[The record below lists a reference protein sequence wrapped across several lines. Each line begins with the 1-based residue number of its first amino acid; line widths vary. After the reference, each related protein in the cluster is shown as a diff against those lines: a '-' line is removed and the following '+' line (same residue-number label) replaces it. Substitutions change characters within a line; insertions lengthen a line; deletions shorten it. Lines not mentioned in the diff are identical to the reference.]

1 MNFRISIKYIF
12 SILTIVFVIFILA
25 VVSVIDRR
33 VTSKLDG
40 VLWTVPA
47 KIYSRSLE
55 IAEGGKVNINN
66 FLKELEMLSYEE
78 SSNPQNP
85 GQFHYKENNIKLFLK
100 GYKKQESG
108 LYEISFE
115 GNKVKSL
122 KRQDGIRIDLISL
135 EPMPIG
141 GMYPS
146 HMEDRLLL
154 DWTQVPDRL
163 VKILLAVEDQGFF
176 DHYGISLKSISR
188 AFFTNIKAANIE
200 QGGSTITQQLAK
212 SFFFSSEQTLKRKAV
227 EAIAALLI
235 EFRYSKQEILL
246 AYINDVHLGQSG
258 KRSIHGFGLGAQHF
272 FGSSLKNLETDQ
284 LALLVGMLKG
294 PSLYNPRRN
303 PMNALNRRNTV
314 LGVLRRDGLIKEEV
328 YMDLKIKPVK
338 TIKPSFRSET
348 KYPAF
353 HDLVRIELRNN
364 FEEEE
369 LRSEGLS
376 VYTNIDPIFQASL
389 ENNIVLTKEKL
400 VKKYGK
406 KLEEL
411 EGAAIV
417 VDIQNGEIK
426 AVVGSTNPSQFGFNR
441 SLNAIRPIGSLVK
454 PFVYLSA
461 LEKYQDFN
469 LTTTLDDS
477 HLSVP
482 ISNNSS
488 WKPNNFDKKYHGN
501 VPLHKALWQS
511 YNIASARLGIGLG
524 FDSVG
529 KTFKSLGIKK
539 KIPQYPSLYI
549 GSFEM
554 SPFEVIQAYQTIA
567 SDGFYSPLR
576 SIRDITDI
584 EGKSALSYP
593 YKIEQRFRPEPIY
606 LIKFAMQQT
615 FIRGTARGYKQST
628 IDKWNVG
635 GKTGT
640 SDDQRDSW
648 FVGYA
653 GDYLVLVWFG
663 FDDNRPTPL
672 TGRTG
677 ALELWKNFIND
688 INPNSSTKTILP
700 RINYVWTDIGDGKL
714 SGPKC
719 KNSILTPFIIGTEPK
734 NIPSVRRRCGS
745 MLEDES
751 SSVIKKLK
759 QVFEKK
765 KSETN

>member
-1 MNFRISIKYIF
+1 MKNRIPVKSALL
-12 SILTIVFVIFILA
+12 ILLILLSVFAIA
-25 VVSVIDRR
+25 VVAVIDQR

-55 IAEGGKVNINN
+55 IAEGGKINVSN
-66 FLKELEMLSYEE
+66 LLKELKLLSYEE
-78 SSNPQNP
+78 NDSPINP
-85 GQFHYKENNIKLFLK
+85 GQFYYKKDKIKIFLR
-100 GYKKQESG
+100 GYKKQDSG
-108 LYEISFE
+108 LYEINFE
-115 GNKVKSL
+115 GNKVESL
-122 KRQDGIRIDLISL
+122 RRQDGIRIDLITL
-135 EPMPIG
+135 EPMAIG

-154 DWTQVPDRL
+154 DWPQVPESL

-188 AFFTNIKAANIE
+188 AFYKNIQAANIE

-212 SFFFSSEQTLKRKAV
+212 NLFFTSEQTIKRKLV
-227 EAIAALLI
+227 EAVAALLI
-235 EFRYSKQEILL
+235 EFHYSKQEILL
-246 AYINDVHLGQSG
+246 AYINDVYLAQSG
-258 KRSIHGFGLGAQHF
+258 TRSIHGFGLGAQHF
-272 FGSSLKNLETDQ
+272 FGSSLKNLDTHQ
-284 LALLVGMLKG
+284 LSLLVGMLKG
-294 PSLYNPRRN
+294 PSVYNPRRN
-303 PMNALNRRNTV
+303 PKNALNRRNTV
-314 LGVLRRDGLIKEEV
+314 LGVLRRDGLLDEQNYLDFKARPIK
-328 YMDLKIKPVK
+328 I
-338 TIKPSFRSET
+338 IKPSYRSET

-353 HDLVRIELRNN
+353 HDLVRMELRNN
-364 FEEEE
+364 FKEDK

-376 VYTNIDPIFQASL
+376 VYTNIDPIFQESL
-389 ENNIVLTKEKL
+389 ENNIVATKKKL

-406 KLEEL
+406 RLDDL

-426 AVVGSTNPSQFGFNR
+426 AVVGSTNPYQFGFNR

-461 LEKYQDFN
+461 LEKYQQYN
-469 LTTTLDDS
+469 LTTILDDS
-477 HLSVP
+477 LLSVP
-482 ISNNSS
+482 VTNNSF
-488 WKPNNFDKKYHGN
+488 WEPNNFDKKYHGS

-511 YNIASARLGIGLG
+511 YNIASARLGIELG
-524 FDSVG
+524 FDSVD
-529 KTFKSLGIKK
+529 KTFQSLGIEKAV
-539 KIPQYPSLYI
+539 PRYPSLYI

-554 SPFEVIQAYQTIA
+554 SPLDVIQAYQTIA

-576 SIRDITDI
+576 SIREITDSGG
-584 EGKSALSYP
+584 ESALSYP
-593 YKIEQRFRPEPIY
+593 YKIEQRFRPEPIH

-615 FIRGTARGYKQST
+615 FTKGTARGYKQKT

-653 GDYLVLVWFG
+653 GDYLVLTWLG
-663 FDDNRPTPL
+663 FDDNRSTPL

-677 ALELWKNFIND
+677 ALELWKSFIED
-688 INPNSSTKTILP
+688 VNPNSTTKPVLP
-700 RINYVWTDIGDGKL
+700 RIKYVWTDINDGNL

-719 KNSILTPFIIGTEPK
+719 KNSIHTPFIIGTEPK
-734 NIPSVRRRCGS
+734 NIQDVRRKCGAAS
-745 MLEDES
+745 EEEA
-751 SSVIKKLK
+751 SSVVKKLK
-759 QVFEKK
+759 QVFEKIK
-765 KSETN
+765 E